1 MTNELFSVG
10 TIFKVSNNGT
20 KREDLFIVSS
30 VGKDNIKSSNIRS
43 NESLTLTFVQVQ
55 DLIDKNKLTF
65 QKDIR
70 TQKGISFENLP
81 QEEQQLAQKKLQ
93 LLQLLKEKGIT
104 KISGTEKTKQ
114 VILELSIQAGFN
126 KPPHWQA
133 VRSWSISFKDA
144 GGKIKGLYSDKKF
157 RGDPKHRLSKRVED
171 IITDEIND
179 FIRPSQPKV
188 SSLIRNI
195 ETRIL
200 DYNINNPADV
210 QKIPSRNTVVKRLN
224 QVELERKQ
232 KAKKG
237 LSAYELELANSIAP
251 YSTTHILERVEVD
264 HTPLDIQLL
273 HDVDYT
279 LIGRPNLTALI
290 DHYSGMVLGF
300 QLSFEA
306 PSFAAV
312 SSACLNAFLPKES
325 HLERL
330 EITGD
335 WPAYGVPETLV
346 TDNGNEFWSNHFSS
360 IGMQLGMIIQYAP
373 IRKPNYKGSIERFFG
388 TVNTFLLDDL
398 PGVIRKVNFSNK
410 DYDAQKHAQIT
421 FSMFESIFF
430 DWIVNTYHNLPNKN
444 GLTPNELW
452 NDSSSNHPVPAE
464 DELEIELALLAT
476 QSATLSGSGISFL
489 DLKYNS
495 DALQSLFRREG
506 KHRIDF
512 KVNPYDIG
520 EILVFDAKELAY
532 IKTPCLEY
540 SYAKGV
546 SIYQHRQ
553 HKHLI
558 RKFKRQKLGKEELI
572 KAKIKLLKQKDD
584 IRNQNSRRKTQ
595 VTTQKYTRIEKVGI
609 PSFNIDSFNSENN
622 NIESEIAVREIK
634 ADDWDIE

>member
-1 MTNELFSVG
+1 MTNNLFSIG
-10 TIFKVSNNGT
+10 TIFKISHNET
-20 KREDLFIVSS
+20 KRKDLFIVSS
-30 VGKDNIKSSNIRS
+30 VKKDRIKSSNIRS
-43 NESLTLTFVQVQ
+43 NESLTLTFVQAQ
-55 DLIDKNKLTF
+55 DLIDKNELTF

-81 QEEQQLAQKKLQ
+81 HEEQQLAQKKLQ
-93 LLQLLKEKGIT
+93 LLQLLKEKRIT
-104 KISGTEKTKQ
+104 KVSGTEKTKHA
-114 VILELSIQAGFN
+114 ILELSIKAGFRT
-126 KPPHWQA
+126 PPHWQA

-144 GGKIKGLYSDKKF
+144 GGKIKGLYSDKKL
-157 RGDPKHRLSKRVED
+157 RGNTKHRLSKIVEE
-171 IITDEIND
+171 IISDEINN
-179 FIRPSQPKV
+179 FIRPSQPKI

-195 ETRIL
+195 ETKIL
-200 DYNINNPADV
+200 EYNINNPANV

-232 KAKKG
+232 KSKKG

-264 HTPLDIQLL
+264 HTPLDIHLL
-273 HDVDYT
+273 HDVDNT
-279 LIGRPNLTALI
+279 LMGRPNLTALI

-335 WPAYGVPETLV
+335 WPAHGVPETLV
-346 TDNGNEFWSNHFSS
+346 TDNGNEFWSNNFSS

-388 TVNTFLLDDL
+388 TVNTLLLDDL
-398 PGVIRKVNFSNK
+398 PGVVRKVNFSNK
-410 DYDAQKHAQIT
+410 DYDARKHAQIT
-421 FSMFESIFF
+421 FSKFESIFL

-444 GLTPNELW
+444 GFTPNELW
-452 NDSSSNHPVPAE
+452 NESAGNYPVPVE

-476 QSATLSGSGISFL
+476 HSALLSGNGISFL

-495 DALQSLFRREG
+495 KALQSLFRREG

-520 EILVFDAKELAY
+520 EILVFDEKELAY

-540 SYAKGV
+540 AYAKGV

-553 HKHLI
+553 HKQLI
-558 RKFKRQKLGKEELI
+558 RKYKRQKLGKEELI
-572 KAKIKLLKQKDD
+572 KAKIKLLKQKDE
-584 IRNQNSRRKTQ
+584 IRSQNSRRKTQ
-595 VTTQKYTRIEKVGI
+595 VTTQKHTRLEQVGA
-609 PSFNIDSFNSENN
+609 PSFNLNSFNSENS
-622 NIESEIAVREIK
+622 NIESDIALTEIK